1 MPLGSLGTNG
11 RRLFCPYLCFGSV
24 DPPEGFVLANRTD
37 VSSAVF
43 LFFVAPAAPV
53 LQGSFVL
60 LSNNEGGGEGKAD
73 FPFPDC
79 QVLPSD

>member
-1 MPLGSLGTNG
+1 M
-11 RRLFCPYLCFGSV
+11 
-24 DPPEGFVLANRTD
+24 LANRTD

-60 LSNNEGGGEGKAD
+60 LSNNEGGGAAGRLSFSRLSSFA
-73 FPFPDC
+73 FRLIPN
-79 QVLPSD
+79 